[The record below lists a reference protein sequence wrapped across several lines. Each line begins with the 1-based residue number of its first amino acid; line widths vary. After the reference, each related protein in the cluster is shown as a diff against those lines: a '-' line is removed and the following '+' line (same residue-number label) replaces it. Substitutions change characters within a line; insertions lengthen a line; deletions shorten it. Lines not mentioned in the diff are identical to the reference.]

1 MMLNVTLFRIAIG
14 RAFKWL
20 RHGLLRVFGAKI
32 DKDAYIYILHVRY
45 SCLGL
50 LLVAILLSS

>member
-32 DKDAYIYILHVRY
+32 DKDAYIYPHVRY

-50 LLVAILLSS
+50 LLVAILQSL